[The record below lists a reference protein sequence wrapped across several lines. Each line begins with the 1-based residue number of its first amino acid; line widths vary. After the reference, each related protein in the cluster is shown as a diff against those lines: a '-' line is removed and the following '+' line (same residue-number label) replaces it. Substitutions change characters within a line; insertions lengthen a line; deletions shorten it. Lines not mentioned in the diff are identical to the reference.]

1 MSGVIEQNR
10 LFMLDSGVAAAEVE
24 VMVVD
29 DKNSDNAD
37 HVGVD
42 ANISLTRDLADR
54 LEPLKPILPTHFAAL
69 ITSLPP
75 SPSPSPAVAPANS
88 ATTSTPIVPYSL
100 LYSISKWTRT
110 EEGAAALSANSLN
123 PRSYEMVSLLA
134 GTITSPDR
142 KFPPHK
148 PETND
153 PLTDARREI
162 GDRKAVVT
170 LVNALLSVVGS
181 GAATWYAAG
190 VAGWGNEWVRIYSP
204 AIVPLQ
210 LNPLLNPQ
218 RTLFSLLFALLVAV
232 AEGALFALWNSRRS
246 EPKGVRGRLR
256 RKPRAQGVD
265 VKLKVE

>member
-1 MSGVIEQNR
+1 
-10 LFMLDSGVAAAEVE
+10 MLDSGVAAAEVE

-29 DKNSDNAD
+29 DKNSDNVD
-37 HVGVD
+37 HVGVG

-54 LEPLKPILPTHFAAL
+54 LEPLKPILPAHFAAL
-69 ITSLPP
+69 IPSLPP
-75 SPSPSPAVAPANS
+75 SPPPSPAAAPANF
-88 ATTSTPIVPYSL
+88 ATAPTPVVPYSL

-110 EEGAAALSANSLN
+110 EEGVATLSANSLN

-153 PLTDARREI
+153 PLADARREI
-162 GDRKAVVT
+162 GDKKAVVT

-190 VAGWGNEWVRIYSP
+190 VAGWRNEWR
-204 AIVPLQ
+204 A
-210 LNPLLNPQ
+210 
-218 RTLFSLLFALLVAV
+218 LFSLLFALLVAI

-256 RKPRAQGVD
+256 RKPRTQGVD